1 MAGSE
6 GGLSTPE
13 EIRDELKL
21 TVDFIPDDK
30 LIEALIFL
38 DNLLEFNEETKQ
50 DLIEAMNVENLLGP
64 YESFDDM
71 VQDALNYEDDE
82 ESPEIHCANVKAV

>member
-6 GGLSTPE
+6 GGLSTPQ

-30 LIEALIFL
+30 LDEALIFL
-38 DNLLEFNEETKQ
+38 DNLLVFNKETQ
-50 DLIEAMNVENLLGP
+50 EAIDDVMNNRNLLGP
-64 YESFDDM
+64 YYSAEEMIQAVLADD
-71 VQDALNYEDDE
+71 DDDE
-82 ESPEIHCANVKAV
+82 

>member
-13 EIRDELKL
+13 EIRDEIKL

-30 LIEALIFL
+30 LDEALIFL
-38 DNLLEFNEETKQ
+38 DNLLVFNKETQ
-50 DLIEAMNVENLLGP
+50 EAIDDVMNNRNLLGP
-64 YESFDDM
+64 YYSAEEMIQAVLADD
-71 VQDALNYEDDE
+71 DDDE
-82 ESPEIHCANVKAV
+82 

>member
-30 LIEALIFL
+30 LDEALIFL
-38 DNLLEFNEETKQ
+38 DNLLVFNKETQ
-50 DLIEAMNVENLLGP
+50 EAIDDVMNNRNLLGP
-64 YESFDDM
+64 YYSAEEMIQAVLADD
-71 VQDALNYEDDE
+71 DDDE
-82 ESPEIHCANVKAV
+82 

>member
-1 MAGSE
+1 MAGTE

-30 LIEALIFL
+30 LTEALIFL
-38 DNLLEFNEETKQ
+38 DNLLVFNKETQ
-50 DLIEAMNVENLLGP
+50 EAIDDVMNNRNLLGP
-64 YESFDDM
+64 YYSAEEMIQAVLAGDD
-71 VQDALNYEDDE
+71 EDDDE
-82 ESPEIHCANVKAV
+82 

>member
-1 MAGSE
+1 MAGTE

-30 LIEALIFL
+30 LTEALIFL
-38 DNLLEFNEETKQ
+38 DNLLVFNKETQ
-50 DLIEAMNVENLLGP
+50 EAIDDVMNNRNLLGP
-64 YESFDDM
+64 YYSAEEMIQAVLADD
-71 VQDALNYEDDE
+71 EDDDE
-82 ESPEIHCANVKAV
+82 

>member
-30 LIEALIFL
+30 LTEALIFL
-38 DNLLEFNEETKQ
+38 DNLLVFNKETQ
-50 DLIEAMNVENLLGP
+50 EAIDDVMNNRNLLGP
-64 YESFDDM
+64 YYSAEEMIQAVLAGDD
-71 VQDALNYEDDE
+71 EDDDE
-82 ESPEIHCANVKAV
+82 